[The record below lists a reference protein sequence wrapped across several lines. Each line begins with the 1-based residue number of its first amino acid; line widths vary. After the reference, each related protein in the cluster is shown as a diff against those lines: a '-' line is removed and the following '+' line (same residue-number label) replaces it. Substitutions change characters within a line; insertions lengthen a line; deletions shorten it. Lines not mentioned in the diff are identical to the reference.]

1 MDGGRVPFL
10 FVNFCQTGSAVGER
24 RQVAWRRLLQ
34 LSFQKTAIE
43 SFTDI
48 TYFVSFFYTWPSVVE
63 FNGKAVETV
72 DIATL
77 KYNPNR

>member
-10 FVNFCQTGSAVGER
+10 FVNFARLAAQLANGVKLHGGDYCNFLFKKLPSN
-24 RQVAWRRLLQ
+24 LLQ
-34 LSFQKTAIE
+34 TSLISFP
-43 SFTDI
+43 
-48 TYFVSFFYTWPSVVE
+48 FFYTWPSVVE